1 MVDNS
6 FEKEMDDFVQDLP
19 LAKIGLQYLKRA
31 TNNNILSKIT
41 NLGKGRTTSSSG
53 MPSGIV
59 YGEFQDPSLNPAYRV
74 TSENA
79 EAALDVNHPN
89 FKLSAALDDPDK
101 RVWTSH
107 ELSHLGMALLRK
119 SGLINNK
126 TYFEYE
132 KARRANK
139 NELSEDFYRVSKAHL
154 QIKGGEQKALELQGR
169 PFEGESKVR
178 FKNKKGELEVFELPS
193 LDLINDLANTWL
205 EKNANDPS
213 NKSINYGNAL
223 KEEVNFL
230 RKEQASKDTARNP
243 EQINYTIDNTMPMIK
258 PSIGESIKKEI
269 REKEEA
275 SENPLFLPP
284 QKETDLS
291 TYAKGGDVGEGYST
305 DNYKQFRER
314 NTPVSIEPNTDF
326 INAIPKGL
334 GSLNWGE
341 ILEESIPGVGE
352 TIIADSL
359 ADNIKNKEFKDAA
372 IDGIA
377 LAMGVI
383 PFVGDVASKS
393 IRQLKGKKGT
403 LEKPLNFKK
412 AQKNKNK
419 KELQDRV
426 QADIT
431 ERMKIYGQAE
441 QSALNKFTDTFGGFG
456 DLKVGDRIEG
466 VTVGGTK
473 TSHEIKGLTVL
484 PIGGRLEGSEKRI
497 KEYIKRYKTLH
508 KEKIKQGIF
517 PKEPTL
523 IYDETSKITFRPL
536 VQTIRNDGTEGG
548 LYYDMISHKG
558 INKFGIKKY
567 AKGGDTMPME
577 QQMEMFA
584 VGGLDDD
591 GLSRD
596 PISGNEI
603 PPGSMANEVRDDVE
617 ARLSDGEYVVPA
629 NVVRFFGVKFFEDLR
644 TQAMQGLGAMEAN
657 GRIGGEPVPSDIP
670 MQDQMAQMQPA
681 VSEEEMQMLQGLMNE
696 GGYVRGY
703 APGGAVVPKDADLEN
718 PTPFNPDPFSTVGAS
733 FFSPYN
739 PNVTPDP
746 NEPRLPTPVDPNPE
760 SGISFVTMVNP
771 ATGEI
776 QVVQFMGGN
785 PVDEASYNQLLSNG
799 FYVQGSPELAA
810 YKQKIEQ
817 DNRESDKDGTPIDPH
832 PMEASIS
839 ELGKIIAQSSKG
851 GGSLLEMIPGI
862 TGAVTGKLAMDHRN
876 DISRALA
883 KTIADTNLSDAQR
896 NAAQLLQN
904 VWTNADLSAK
914 QRKEAIAKAGI
925 FKQPSIKNALGKKAG
940 KYMSENWFGLATKEQ
955 LEKQFGSEKAT
966 TKAMTDALNLT
977 EKKFKVDDGFY
988 GSDDKDDGFV
998 VTDPKTGK
1006 TKDYRF
1012 GVVKDPTDLSAF
1024 DTTTILPPKDNDNN
1038 NNNNTS
1044 GGSNNNNTSGGS
1056 NNNNNDNNNTGGFD
1070 SEAVQESVD
1079 YSQEGYEGAM
1089 NKGGL
1094 LKKPKKKKKTK
1105 RY

>member
-59 YGEFQDPSLNPAYRV
+59 YGEFQDPSLNPAYRL

-79 EAALDVNHPN
+79 ETALDVNNPD

-119 SGLINNK
+119 SGLIDNK
-126 TYFEYE
+126 TYFKYE
-132 KARRANK
+132 KARRANDSK
-139 NELSEDFYRVSKAHL
+139 LSEDFYRVSKAHL
-154 QIKGGEQKALELQGR
+154 QIKGGEQRALELQGR

-230 RKEQASKDTARNP
+230 KKEQASKDTARNP

-291 TYAKGGDVGEGYST
+291 TYAKGGD
-305 DNYKQFRER
+305 
-314 NTPVSIEPNTDF
+314 
-326 INAIPKGL
+326 
-334 GSLNWGE
+334 
-341 ILEESIPGVGE
+341 
-352 TIIADSL
+352 
-359 ADNIKNKEFKDAA
+359 
-372 IDGIA
+372 
-377 LAMGVI
+377 
-383 PFVGDVASKS
+383 
-393 IRQLKGKKGT
+393 
-403 LEKPLNFKK
+403 
-412 AQKNKNK
+412 
-419 KELQDRV
+419 
-426 QADIT
+426 
-431 ERMKIYGQAE
+431 
-441 QSALNKFTDTFGGFG
+441 
-456 DLKVGDRIEG
+456 
-466 VTVGGTK
+466 
-473 TSHEIKGLTVL
+473 
-484 PIGGRLEGSEKRI
+484 
-497 KEYIKRYKTLH
+497 
-508 KEKIKQGIF
+508 
-517 PKEPTL
+517 
-523 IYDETSKITFRPL
+523 
-536 VQTIRNDGTEGG
+536 
-548 LYYDMISHKG
+548 
-558 INKFGIKKY
+558 
-567 AKGGDTMPME
+567 TMPME

-596 PISGNEI
+596 PVSGNEI

-644 TQAMQGLGAMEAN
+644 TQAMRGLSAMEAN
-657 GRIGGEPVPSDIP
+657 GRIGGEPVPSAMS
-670 MQDQMAQMQPA
+670 MQDQMAQGQPPI
-681 VSEEEMQMLQGLMNE
+681 SDGEMEMLQSMMNK
-696 GGYVRGY
+696 GGYIQGY
-703 APGGAVVPKDADLEN
+703 QTGGTPDFEN
-718 PTPFNPDPFSTVGAS
+718 PSNYPFNPSPFSTVGAS

-746 NEPRLPTPVDPNPE
+746 NVPIPEDPGPNPE

-785 PVDEASYNQLLSNG
+785 PVDANAYNQLLSNG

-810 YKQKIEQ
+810 YKQKMAE
-817 DNRESDKDGTPIDPH
+817 DNREEPDTTTRPH
-832 PMEASIS
+832 PSEASIS
-839 ELGKIIAQSSKG
+839 QLGQLIAESSKG

-862 TGAVTGKLAMDHRN
+862 TGAVTGKLATDYRN
-876 DISRALA
+876 DISKALA

-914 QRKEAIAKAGI
+914 QRKDAIAKAGI

-955 LEKQFGSEKAT
+955 LEKQFGSEKTT

-977 EKKFKVDDGFY
+977 EKKFKADDGFY
-988 GSDDKDDGFV
+988 GSKDDFKI
-998 VTDPKTGK
+998 DDI
-1006 TKDYRF
+1006 DYRF
-1012 GVVKDPTDLSAF
+1012 GVTGSGGVDGDSGGETLGEFGGSGPNVDSSGNIT
-1024 DTTTILPPKDNDNN
+1024 NDNN
-1038 NNNNTS
+1038 DTNNNNTS
-1044 GGSNNNNTSGGS
+1044 GGSNNNNTTSNNTYSGGNPETDFAPGEEYS
-1056 NNNNNDNNNTGGFD
+1056 SSGPTIGFGGFN
-1070 SEAVQESVD
+1070 
-1079 YSQEGYEGAM
+1079 M

-1094 LKKPKKKKKTK
+1094 INKPTKKKKKEK
-1105 RY
+1105 D

>member
-59 YGEFQDPSLNPAYRV
+59 YGEFQDPSLNPAYRL

-79 EAALDVNHPN
+79 ETALDVNNPD

-119 SGLINNK
+119 SGLIDNK
-126 TYFEYE
+126 TYFKYE
-132 KARRANK
+132 KARRANDSK
-139 NELSEDFYRVSKAHL
+139 LSEDFYRVSKAHL
-154 QIKGGEQKALELQGR
+154 QIKGGEQRALELQGR

-230 RKEQASKDTARNP
+230 KKEQASKDTARNP

-291 TYAKGGDVGEGYST
+291 TYAKGGD
-305 DNYKQFRER
+305 
-314 NTPVSIEPNTDF
+314 
-326 INAIPKGL
+326 
-334 GSLNWGE
+334 
-341 ILEESIPGVGE
+341 
-352 TIIADSL
+352 
-359 ADNIKNKEFKDAA
+359 
-372 IDGIA
+372 
-377 LAMGVI
+377 
-383 PFVGDVASKS
+383 
-393 IRQLKGKKGT
+393 
-403 LEKPLNFKK
+403 
-412 AQKNKNK
+412 
-419 KELQDRV
+419 
-426 QADIT
+426 
-431 ERMKIYGQAE
+431 
-441 QSALNKFTDTFGGFG
+441 
-456 DLKVGDRIEG
+456 
-466 VTVGGTK
+466 
-473 TSHEIKGLTVL
+473 
-484 PIGGRLEGSEKRI
+484 
-497 KEYIKRYKTLH
+497 
-508 KEKIKQGIF
+508 
-517 PKEPTL
+517 
-523 IYDETSKITFRPL
+523 
-536 VQTIRNDGTEGG
+536 
-548 LYYDMISHKG
+548 
-558 INKFGIKKY
+558 
-567 AKGGDTMPME
+567 TMPME

-596 PISGNEI
+596 PVSGNEI

-644 TQAMQGLGAMEAN
+644 TQAMRGLSAMEAN
-657 GRIGGEPVPSDIP
+657 GRIGGEPVPSAMS
-670 MQDQMAQMQPA
+670 MQDQMAQGQPPI
-681 VSEEEMQMLQGLMNE
+681 SDGEMEMLQSMMNK
-696 GGYVRGY
+696 GGYIQGY
-703 APGGAVVPKDADLEN
+703 QTGGTPDFEN
-718 PTPFNPDPFSTVGAS
+718 PSNYPFNPSPFSTVGAS

-746 NEPRLPTPVDPNPE
+746 NVPIPEDPGPNPE

-785 PVDEASYNQLLSNG
+785 PVDANAYNQLLSNG

-810 YKQKIEQ
+810 YKQKMAE
-817 DNRESDKDGTPIDPH
+817 DNREEPDTTTRPH
-832 PMEASIS
+832 PSEASIS
-839 ELGKIIAQSSKG
+839 QLGQLIAESSKG

-862 TGAVTGKLAMDHRN
+862 TGAVTGKLATDYRN
-876 DISRALA
+876 DISKALA

-914 QRKEAIAKAGI
+914 QRKDAIAKAGI

-955 LEKQFGSEKAT
+955 LEKQFGSEKTT

-977 EKKFKVDDGFY
+977 EKKFKADDGFY
-988 GSDDKDDGFV
+988 GSKDDFKI
-998 VTDPKTGK
+998 DDI
-1006 TKDYRF
+1006 DYRF
-1012 GVVKDPTDLSAF
+1012 GVTGSGGVDGDSGGETLGEFGGSGPNVDSSGNIT
-1024 DTTTILPPKDNDNN
+1024 NDNN
-1038 NNNNTS
+1038 DTNNNNTS
-1044 GGSNNNNTSGGS
+1044 GGSNNNNTTSNNTYSGGNPETDFAPGEEYS
-1056 NNNNNDNNNTGGFD
+1056 SSGPTIGFGGFN
-1070 SEAVQESVD
+1070 
-1079 YSQEGYEGAM
+1079 M

-1094 LKKPKKKKKTK
+1094 IKKPTKKKTKKKKTK
-1105 RY
+1105 KY

>member
-59 YGEFQDPSLNPAYRV
+59 YGEFQDPSLNPAYRL

-79 EAALDVNHPN
+79 ETALDVNNPD

-119 SGLINNK
+119 SGLIDNK
-126 TYFEYE
+126 TYLKYE
-132 KARRANK
+132 KARRANDSK
-139 NELSEDFYRVSKAHL
+139 LSEDFYRVSKAHL
-154 QIKGGEQKALELQGR
+154 QIKGGEQRALELQGR

-230 RKEQASKDTARNP
+230 KKEQASKDTARNP

-291 TYAKGGDVGEGYST
+291 TYAKGGD
-305 DNYKQFRER
+305 
-314 NTPVSIEPNTDF
+314 
-326 INAIPKGL
+326 
-334 GSLNWGE
+334 
-341 ILEESIPGVGE
+341 
-352 TIIADSL
+352 
-359 ADNIKNKEFKDAA
+359 
-372 IDGIA
+372 
-377 LAMGVI
+377 
-383 PFVGDVASKS
+383 
-393 IRQLKGKKGT
+393 
-403 LEKPLNFKK
+403 
-412 AQKNKNK
+412 
-419 KELQDRV
+419 
-426 QADIT
+426 
-431 ERMKIYGQAE
+431 
-441 QSALNKFTDTFGGFG
+441 
-456 DLKVGDRIEG
+456 
-466 VTVGGTK
+466 
-473 TSHEIKGLTVL
+473 
-484 PIGGRLEGSEKRI
+484 
-497 KEYIKRYKTLH
+497 
-508 KEKIKQGIF
+508 
-517 PKEPTL
+517 
-523 IYDETSKITFRPL
+523 
-536 VQTIRNDGTEGG
+536 
-548 LYYDMISHKG
+548 
-558 INKFGIKKY
+558 
-567 AKGGDTMPME
+567 TMPME

-596 PISGNEI
+596 PVSGNEI

-644 TQAMQGLGAMEAN
+644 TQAMRGLSAMEAN
-657 GRIGGEPVPSDIP
+657 GRIGGEPVPSAMS
-670 MQDQMAQMQPA
+670 MQDQMAQGQPPI
-681 VSEEEMQMLQGLMNE
+681 SDGEMEMLQSMMNK
-696 GGYVRGY
+696 GGYIQGY
-703 APGGAVVPKDADLEN
+703 QTGGTPDFEN
-718 PTPFNPDPFSTVGAS
+718 PSNYPFNPSPFSTVGAS

-746 NEPRLPTPVDPNPE
+746 NVPIPEDPGPNPE

-785 PVDEASYNQLLSNG
+785 PVDANAYNQLLSNG

-810 YKQKIEQ
+810 YKQKMAE
-817 DNRESDKDGTPIDPH
+817 DNREEPDTTTRPH
-832 PMEASIS
+832 PSEASIS
-839 ELGKIIAQSSKG
+839 QLGQLIAESSKG

-862 TGAVTGKLAMDHRN
+862 TGAVTGKLATDYRN
-876 DISRALA
+876 DISKALA

-914 QRKEAIAKAGI
+914 QRKDAIAKAGI

-955 LEKQFGSEKAT
+955 LEKQFGSEKTT

-977 EKKFKVDDGFY
+977 EKKFKADDGFY
-988 GSDDKDDGFV
+988 GSKDDFKI
-998 VTDPKTGK
+998 DDI
-1006 TKDYRF
+1006 DYRF
-1012 GVVKDPTDLSAF
+1012 GVTGSGGVDGDSGGETLGEFGGSGPNVDSSGNIT
-1024 DTTTILPPKDNDNN
+1024 NDNN
-1038 NNNNTS
+1038 DTNNNNTS
-1044 GGSNNNNTSGGS
+1044 GGSNNNNTTSNNTYSGGNPETDFAPGEEYS
-1056 NNNNNDNNNTGGFD
+1056 SSGPTIGFGGFN
-1070 SEAVQESVD
+1070 
-1079 YSQEGYEGAM
+1079 M

-1094 LKKPKKKKKTK
+1094 LKKPTKKKTKKKKTK
-1105 RY
+1105 KY

>member
-59 YGEFQDPSLNPAYRV
+59 YGEFQDPSLNPAYRL

-79 EAALDVNHPN
+79 ETALDVNNPD

-119 SGLINNK
+119 SGLIDNK
-126 TYFEYE
+126 TYFKYE
-132 KARRANK
+132 KARRANDSK
-139 NELSEDFYRVSKAHL
+139 LSEDFYRVSKAHL
-154 QIKGGEQKALELQGR
+154 QIKGGEQRALELQGR

-230 RKEQASKDTARNP
+230 KKEQASKDTARNP

-291 TYAKGGDVGEGYST
+291 TYAKGGD
-305 DNYKQFRER
+305 
-314 NTPVSIEPNTDF
+314 
-326 INAIPKGL
+326 
-334 GSLNWGE
+334 
-341 ILEESIPGVGE
+341 
-352 TIIADSL
+352 
-359 ADNIKNKEFKDAA
+359 
-372 IDGIA
+372 
-377 LAMGVI
+377 
-383 PFVGDVASKS
+383 
-393 IRQLKGKKGT
+393 
-403 LEKPLNFKK
+403 
-412 AQKNKNK
+412 
-419 KELQDRV
+419 
-426 QADIT
+426 
-431 ERMKIYGQAE
+431 
-441 QSALNKFTDTFGGFG
+441 
-456 DLKVGDRIEG
+456 
-466 VTVGGTK
+466 
-473 TSHEIKGLTVL
+473 
-484 PIGGRLEGSEKRI
+484 
-497 KEYIKRYKTLH
+497 
-508 KEKIKQGIF
+508 
-517 PKEPTL
+517 
-523 IYDETSKITFRPL
+523 
-536 VQTIRNDGTEGG
+536 
-548 LYYDMISHKG
+548 
-558 INKFGIKKY
+558 
-567 AKGGDTMPME
+567 TMPME

-596 PISGNEI
+596 PVSGNEI

-644 TQAMQGLGAMEAN
+644 TQAMRGLSAMEAN
-657 GRIGGEPVPSDIP
+657 GRIGGEPIPSAMS
-670 MQDQMAQMQPA
+670 MQDQMAQGQPPI
-681 VSEEEMQMLQGLMNE
+681 SDGEMEMLQSMMNK
-696 GGYVRGY
+696 GGYIQGY
-703 APGGAVVPKDADLEN
+703 QTGGTPDFEN
-718 PTPFNPDPFSTVGAS
+718 PSNYPFNPSPFSTVGAS

-746 NEPRLPTPVDPNPE
+746 NVPIPEDPGPNPE

-785 PVDEASYNQLLSNG
+785 PVDANAYNQLLSNG

-810 YKQKIEQ
+810 YKQKMAE
-817 DNRESDKDGTPIDPH
+817 DNREEPDTTTRPH
-832 PMEASIS
+832 PSEASIS
-839 ELGKIIAQSSKG
+839 QLGQLIAESSKG

-862 TGAVTGKLAMDHRN
+862 TGAVTGKLATDYRN
-876 DISRALA
+876 DISKALA

-914 QRKEAIAKAGI
+914 QRKDAIAKAGI

-955 LEKQFGSEKAT
+955 LEKQFGSEKTT

-977 EKKFKVDDGFY
+977 EKKFKADDGFY
-988 GSDDKDDGFV
+988 GSKDDFKI
-998 VTDPKTGK
+998 DDI
-1006 TKDYRF
+1006 DYRF
-1012 GVVKDPTDLSAF
+1012 GVTGSGGVDGDSGGETLGEFGGSGPNVDSSGNIT
-1024 DTTTILPPKDNDNN
+1024 NDNN
-1038 NNNNTS
+1038 DTNNNNTS
-1044 GGSNNNNTSGGS
+1044 GGSNNNNTTSNNTYSGGNPETDFAPGEEYS
-1056 NNNNNDNNNTGGFD
+1056 SSGPTIGFGGFN
-1070 SEAVQESVD
+1070 
-1079 YSQEGYEGAM
+1079 M

-1094 LKKPKKKKKTK
+1094 LKKPTKKKTKKKKTK
-1105 RY
+1105 KY

>member
-59 YGEFQDPSLNPAYRV
+59 YGEFQDPSLNPAYRL

-79 EAALDVNHPN
+79 ETALDVNNPD

-119 SGLINNK
+119 SGLIDNK
-126 TYFEYE
+126 TYFKYE
-132 KARRANK
+132 KARRANDSK
-139 NELSEDFYRVSKAHL
+139 LSEDFYRVSKAHL
-154 QIKGGEQKALELQGR
+154 QIKGGEQRALELQGR

-230 RKEQASKDTARNP
+230 KKEQASKDTARNP

-291 TYAKGGDVGEGYST
+291 TYAKGGD
-305 DNYKQFRER
+305 
-314 NTPVSIEPNTDF
+314 
-326 INAIPKGL
+326 
-334 GSLNWGE
+334 
-341 ILEESIPGVGE
+341 
-352 TIIADSL
+352 
-359 ADNIKNKEFKDAA
+359 
-372 IDGIA
+372 
-377 LAMGVI
+377 
-383 PFVGDVASKS
+383 
-393 IRQLKGKKGT
+393 
-403 LEKPLNFKK
+403 
-412 AQKNKNK
+412 
-419 KELQDRV
+419 
-426 QADIT
+426 
-431 ERMKIYGQAE
+431 
-441 QSALNKFTDTFGGFG
+441 
-456 DLKVGDRIEG
+456 
-466 VTVGGTK
+466 
-473 TSHEIKGLTVL
+473 
-484 PIGGRLEGSEKRI
+484 
-497 KEYIKRYKTLH
+497 
-508 KEKIKQGIF
+508 
-517 PKEPTL
+517 
-523 IYDETSKITFRPL
+523 
-536 VQTIRNDGTEGG
+536 
-548 LYYDMISHKG
+548 
-558 INKFGIKKY
+558 
-567 AKGGDTMPME
+567 TMPME

-596 PISGNEI
+596 PVSGNEI

-644 TQAMQGLGAMEAN
+644 TQAMRGLSAMEAN
-657 GRIGGEPVPSDIP
+657 GRIGGEPVPSAMS
-670 MQDQMAQMQPA
+670 MQDQMAQGQPPI
-681 VSEEEMQMLQGLMNE
+681 SDGEMEMLQSMMNK
-696 GGYVRGY
+696 GGYIQGY
-703 APGGAVVPKDADLEN
+703 QTGGTPDFEN
-718 PTPFNPDPFSTVGAS
+718 PSNYPFNPSPFSTVGAS

-746 NEPRLPTPVDPNPE
+746 NVPIPEDPGPNPE

-785 PVDEASYNQLLSNG
+785 PVDANAYNQLLSNG

-810 YKQKIEQ
+810 YKQKMAE
-817 DNRESDKDGTPIDPH
+817 DNREEPDTTTRPH
-832 PMEASIS
+832 PSEASIS
-839 ELGKIIAQSSKG
+839 QLGQLIAESSKG

-862 TGAVTGKLAMDHRN
+862 TGAVTGKLATDYRN
-876 DISRALA
+876 DISKALA

-914 QRKEAIAKAGI
+914 QRKDAIAKAGI

-955 LEKQFGSEKAT
+955 LEKQFGSEKTT

-977 EKKFKVDDGFY
+977 EKKFKADDGFY
-988 GSDDKDDGFV
+988 GSKDDFKI
-998 VTDPKTGK
+998 DDI
-1006 TKDYRF
+1006 DYRF
-1012 GVVKDPTDLSAF
+1012 GVTGSGGVDGDSGGETLGEFGGSGPNVDSSGNIT
-1024 DTTTILPPKDNDNN
+1024 NDNN
-1038 NNNNTS
+1038 DTNNNNTS
-1044 GGSNNNNTSGGS
+1044 GGSNNNNTTSNNTYSGGNPETDFAPGEEYS
-1056 NNNNNDNNNTGGFD
+1056 SSGPTIGFGGFN
-1070 SEAVQESVD
+1070 
-1079 YSQEGYEGAM
+1079 M

-1094 LKKPKKKKKTK
+1094 INKPTKKKNKKKTK
-1105 RY
+1105 KY

>member
-59 YGEFQDPSLNPAYRV
+59 YGEFQDPSLNPAYRL

-79 EAALDVNHPN
+79 ETALDVNNPD

-119 SGLINNK
+119 SGLIDNK
-126 TYFEYE
+126 TYFKYE
-132 KARRANK
+132 KARRANDSK
-139 NELSEDFYRVSKAHL
+139 LSEDFYRVSKAHL
-154 QIKGGEQKALELQGR
+154 QIKGGEQRALELQGR

-230 RKEQASKDTARNP
+230 KKEQASKDTARNP

-291 TYAKGGDVGEGYST
+291 TYAKGGD
-305 DNYKQFRER
+305 
-314 NTPVSIEPNTDF
+314 
-326 INAIPKGL
+326 
-334 GSLNWGE
+334 
-341 ILEESIPGVGE
+341 
-352 TIIADSL
+352 
-359 ADNIKNKEFKDAA
+359 
-372 IDGIA
+372 
-377 LAMGVI
+377 
-383 PFVGDVASKS
+383 
-393 IRQLKGKKGT
+393 
-403 LEKPLNFKK
+403 
-412 AQKNKNK
+412 
-419 KELQDRV
+419 
-426 QADIT
+426 
-431 ERMKIYGQAE
+431 
-441 QSALNKFTDTFGGFG
+441 
-456 DLKVGDRIEG
+456 
-466 VTVGGTK
+466 
-473 TSHEIKGLTVL
+473 
-484 PIGGRLEGSEKRI
+484 
-497 KEYIKRYKTLH
+497 
-508 KEKIKQGIF
+508 
-517 PKEPTL
+517 
-523 IYDETSKITFRPL
+523 
-536 VQTIRNDGTEGG
+536 
-548 LYYDMISHKG
+548 
-558 INKFGIKKY
+558 
-567 AKGGDTMPME
+567 TMPME

-596 PISGNEI
+596 PVSGNEI

-644 TQAMQGLGAMEAN
+644 TQAMRGLSAMEAN
-657 GRIGGEPVPSDIP
+657 GRIGGEPVPSAMS
-670 MQDQMAQMQPA
+670 MQDQMAQGQPPI
-681 VSEEEMQMLQGLMNE
+681 SDGEMEMLQSMMNK
-696 GGYVRGY
+696 GGYIQGY
-703 APGGAVVPKDADLEN
+703 QTGGTPDFEN
-718 PTPFNPDPFSTVGAS
+718 PSNYPFNPSPFSTVGAS

-746 NEPRLPTPVDPNPE
+746 NVPIPEDPGPNPE

-785 PVDEASYNQLLSNG
+785 PVDANAYNQLLSNG

-810 YKQKIEQ
+810 YKQKMAE
-817 DNRESDKDGTPIDPH
+817 DNREEPDTTTRPH
-832 PMEASIS
+832 PSEASIS
-839 ELGKIIAQSSKG
+839 QLGQLIAESSKG

-862 TGAVTGKLAMDHRN
+862 TGAVTGKLATDYRN
-876 DISRALA
+876 DISKALA

-914 QRKEAIAKAGI
+914 QRKDAIAKAGI

-955 LEKQFGSEKAT
+955 LEKQFGSEKTT

-977 EKKFKVDDGFY
+977 EKKFKADDGFY
-988 GSDDKDDGFV
+988 GSKDDFKI
-998 VTDPKTGK
+998 DDI
-1006 TKDYRF
+1006 DYRF
-1012 GVVKDPTDLSAF
+1012 GVTGSGGVDGDSGGETLGEFGGSGPNVDSSGNIT
-1024 DTTTILPPKDNDNN
+1024 NDNN
-1038 NNNNTS
+1038 DTNNNNTS
-1044 GGSNNNNTSGGS
+1044 GGSNNNNTTSNNTYSGGNPETDFAPGEEYS
-1056 NNNNNDNNNTGGFD
+1056 SSGPTIGFGGFN
-1070 SEAVQESVD
+1070 
-1079 YSQEGYEGAM
+1079 M

-1094 LKKPKKKKKTK
+1094 LKKPTKKKTKKKKTK
-1105 RY
+1105 KY

>member
-59 YGEFQDPSLNPAYRV
+59 YGEFQDPSLNPAYRL

-79 EAALDVNHPN
+79 ETALDVNNPD

-119 SGLINNK
+119 SGLIDNK
-126 TYFEYE
+126 TYFKYE
-132 KARRANK
+132 KARRANDSK
-139 NELSEDFYRVSKAHL
+139 LSEDFYRVSKAHL
-154 QIKGGEQKALELQGR
+154 QIKGGEQRALELQGR

-223 KEEVNFL
+223 KEQVNFL
-230 RKEQASKDTARNP
+230 KKEQASKDTARNP

-291 TYAKGGDVGEGYST
+291 TYAKGGD
-305 DNYKQFRER
+305 
-314 NTPVSIEPNTDF
+314 
-326 INAIPKGL
+326 
-334 GSLNWGE
+334 
-341 ILEESIPGVGE
+341 
-352 TIIADSL
+352 
-359 ADNIKNKEFKDAA
+359 
-372 IDGIA
+372 
-377 LAMGVI
+377 
-383 PFVGDVASKS
+383 
-393 IRQLKGKKGT
+393 
-403 LEKPLNFKK
+403 
-412 AQKNKNK
+412 
-419 KELQDRV
+419 
-426 QADIT
+426 
-431 ERMKIYGQAE
+431 
-441 QSALNKFTDTFGGFG
+441 
-456 DLKVGDRIEG
+456 
-466 VTVGGTK
+466 
-473 TSHEIKGLTVL
+473 
-484 PIGGRLEGSEKRI
+484 
-497 KEYIKRYKTLH
+497 
-508 KEKIKQGIF
+508 
-517 PKEPTL
+517 
-523 IYDETSKITFRPL
+523 
-536 VQTIRNDGTEGG
+536 
-548 LYYDMISHKG
+548 
-558 INKFGIKKY
+558 
-567 AKGGDTMPME
+567 TMPME

-596 PISGNEI
+596 PVSGNEI

-644 TQAMQGLGAMEAN
+644 TQAMRGLSAMEAN
-657 GRIGGEPVPSDIP
+657 GRIGGEPVPSAMS
-670 MQDQMAQMQPA
+670 MQDQMAQGQPPI
-681 VSEEEMQMLQGLMNE
+681 SDGEMEMLQIMMNK
-696 GGYVRGY
+696 GGYIQGY
-703 APGGAVVPKDADLEN
+703 QTGGTPDFEN
-718 PTPFNPDPFSTVGAS
+718 PSNYPFNPSPFSTVGAS

-746 NEPRLPTPVDPNPE
+746 NVPIPEDPGPNPE

-785 PVDEASYNQLLSNG
+785 PVDANAYNQLLSNG

-810 YKQKIEQ
+810 YKQKMAE
-817 DNRESDKDGTPIDPH
+817 DNREEPDTTTRPH
-832 PMEASIS
+832 PSEASIS
-839 ELGKIIAQSSKG
+839 QLGQLIAESSKG

-862 TGAVTGKLAMDHRN
+862 TGAVTGKLATDYRN
-876 DISRALA
+876 DISKALA

-914 QRKEAIAKAGI
+914 QRKDAIAKAGI

-955 LEKQFGSEKAT
+955 LEKQFGSEKTT

-977 EKKFKVDDGFY
+977 EKKFKADDGFY
-988 GSDDKDDGFV
+988 GSKDDFKI
-998 VTDPKTGK
+998 DDI
-1006 TKDYRF
+1006 DYRF
-1012 GVVKDPTDLSAF
+1012 GVTGSGGVDGDSGGETLGEFGGSGPNVDSSGNIT
-1024 DTTTILPPKDNDNN
+1024 NDNN
-1038 NNNNTS
+1038 DTNNNNTS
-1044 GGSNNNNTSGGS
+1044 GGSNNNNTTSNNTYSGGNPETDFAPGEEYS
-1056 NNNNNDNNNTGGFD
+1056 SSGPTIGFGGFN
-1070 SEAVQESVD
+1070 
-1079 YSQEGYEGAM
+1079 M

-1094 LKKPKKKKKTK
+1094 LKKPTKKKTKKKKTK
-1105 RY
+1105 KY

>member
-59 YGEFQDPSLNPAYRV
+59 YGEFQDPSLNPAYRL

-79 EAALDVNHPN
+79 ETALDVNNPD

-119 SGLINNK
+119 SGLIDNK
-126 TYFEYE
+126 TYFKYE
-132 KARRANK
+132 KARRANDSK
-139 NELSEDFYRVSKAHL
+139 LSEDFYRVSKAHL
-154 QIKGGEQKALELQGR
+154 QIKGGEQRALELQGR

-230 RKEQASKDTARNP
+230 KKEKASKDTARKP

-291 TYAKGGDVGEGYST
+291 TYAKGGD
-305 DNYKQFRER
+305 
-314 NTPVSIEPNTDF
+314 
-326 INAIPKGL
+326 
-334 GSLNWGE
+334 
-341 ILEESIPGVGE
+341 
-352 TIIADSL
+352 
-359 ADNIKNKEFKDAA
+359 
-372 IDGIA
+372 
-377 LAMGVI
+377 
-383 PFVGDVASKS
+383 
-393 IRQLKGKKGT
+393 
-403 LEKPLNFKK
+403 
-412 AQKNKNK
+412 
-419 KELQDRV
+419 
-426 QADIT
+426 
-431 ERMKIYGQAE
+431 
-441 QSALNKFTDTFGGFG
+441 
-456 DLKVGDRIEG
+456 
-466 VTVGGTK
+466 
-473 TSHEIKGLTVL
+473 
-484 PIGGRLEGSEKRI
+484 
-497 KEYIKRYKTLH
+497 
-508 KEKIKQGIF
+508 
-517 PKEPTL
+517 
-523 IYDETSKITFRPL
+523 
-536 VQTIRNDGTEGG
+536 
-548 LYYDMISHKG
+548 
-558 INKFGIKKY
+558 
-567 AKGGDTMPME
+567 TMPME

-596 PISGNEI
+596 PVSGNEI

-644 TQAMQGLGAMEAN
+644 TQAMRGLSAMEAN
-657 GRIGGEPVPSDIP
+657 GRIGGEPVPSAMS
-670 MQDQMAQMQPA
+670 MQDQMAQGQPPI
-681 VSEEEMQMLQGLMNE
+681 SDGEMEMLQSMMNK
-696 GGYVRGY
+696 GGYIQGY
-703 APGGAVVPKDADLEN
+703 QTGGTPDFEN
-718 PTPFNPDPFSTVGAS
+718 PSNYPFNPSPFSTVGAS

-746 NEPRLPTPVDPNPE
+746 NVPIPEDPGPNPE

-785 PVDEASYNQLLSNG
+785 PVDANAYNQLLSNG

-810 YKQKIEQ
+810 YKQKMAE
-817 DNRESDKDGTPIDPH
+817 DNREEPDTTTRPH
-832 PMEASIS
+832 PSEASIS
-839 ELGKIIAQSSKG
+839 QLGQLIAESSKG

-862 TGAVTGKLAMDHRN
+862 TGAVTGKLATDYRN
-876 DISRALA
+876 DISKALA

-914 QRKEAIAKAGI
+914 QRKDAIAKAGI

-955 LEKQFGSEKAT
+955 LEKQFGSEKTT

-977 EKKFKVDDGFY
+977 EKKFKADDGFY
-988 GSDDKDDGFV
+988 GSKDDFKI
-998 VTDPKTGK
+998 DDI
-1006 TKDYRF
+1006 DYRF
-1012 GVVKDPTDLSAF
+1012 GVTGSGGVDGDSGGETLGELGGSGLNVDSSGNI
-1024 DTTTILPPKDNDNN
+1024 TNDNN
-1038 NNNNTS
+1038 DTNNNNTS
-1044 GGSNNNNTSGGS
+1044 GGSNNNNTTSNNTYSGGNPETDFAPGEEYS
-1056 NNNNNDNNNTGGFD
+1056 SSGPTIGFGGFN
-1070 SEAVQESVD
+1070 
-1079 YSQEGYEGAM
+1079 M

-1094 LKKPKKKKKTK
+1094 LKKPTKKKTKKKKTK
-1105 RY
+1105 KY

>member
-59 YGEFQDPSLNPAYRV
+59 YGEFQDPSLNPAYRL

-79 EAALDVNHPN
+79 ETALDVNNPD

-119 SGLINNK
+119 SGLIDNK
-126 TYFEYE
+126 TYFKYE
-132 KARRANK
+132 KARRANDSK
-139 NELSEDFYRVSKAHL
+139 LSEDFYRVSKAHL
-154 QIKGGEQKALELQGR
+154 QIKGGEQRALELQGR

-230 RKEQASKDTARNP
+230 KKEQASKDTARNP

-291 TYAKGGDVGEGYST
+291 TYAKGGD
-305 DNYKQFRER
+305 
-314 NTPVSIEPNTDF
+314 
-326 INAIPKGL
+326 
-334 GSLNWGE
+334 
-341 ILEESIPGVGE
+341 
-352 TIIADSL
+352 
-359 ADNIKNKEFKDAA
+359 
-372 IDGIA
+372 
-377 LAMGVI
+377 
-383 PFVGDVASKS
+383 
-393 IRQLKGKKGT
+393 
-403 LEKPLNFKK
+403 
-412 AQKNKNK
+412 
-419 KELQDRV
+419 
-426 QADIT
+426 
-431 ERMKIYGQAE
+431 
-441 QSALNKFTDTFGGFG
+441 
-456 DLKVGDRIEG
+456 
-466 VTVGGTK
+466 
-473 TSHEIKGLTVL
+473 
-484 PIGGRLEGSEKRI
+484 
-497 KEYIKRYKTLH
+497 
-508 KEKIKQGIF
+508 
-517 PKEPTL
+517 
-523 IYDETSKITFRPL
+523 
-536 VQTIRNDGTEGG
+536 
-548 LYYDMISHKG
+548 
-558 INKFGIKKY
+558 
-567 AKGGDTMPME
+567 TMPME

-596 PISGNEI
+596 PVSGNEI

-644 TQAMQGLGAMEAN
+644 TQAMRGLSAMEAN
-657 GRIGGEPVPSDIP
+657 GRIGGEPVPSAMS
-670 MQDQMAQMQPA
+670 MQDQMAQGQPPI
-681 VSEEEMQMLQGLMNE
+681 SDGEMEMLQSMMNK
-696 GGYVRGY
+696 GGYIQGY
-703 APGGAVVPKDADLEN
+703 QTGGTPDFEN
-718 PTPFNPDPFSTVGAS
+718 PSNYPFNPSPFSTVGAS

-746 NEPRLPTPVDPNPE
+746 NVPIPEDPGPNPE

-785 PVDEASYNQLLSNG
+785 PVDANAYNQLLSNG

-810 YKQKIEQ
+810 YKQKMAE
-817 DNRESDKDGTPIDPH
+817 DNREEPDTTTRPH
-832 PMEASIS
+832 PSEASIS
-839 ELGKIIAQSSKG
+839 QLGQLIAESSKG

-862 TGAVTGKLAMDHRN
+862 TGAVTGKLATDYRN
-876 DISRALA
+876 DISKALA

-914 QRKEAIAKAGI
+914 QRKDAIAKAGI

-955 LEKQFGSEKAT
+955 LEKQFGSEKTT

-977 EKKFKVDDGFY
+977 EKKFKADDGFY
-988 GSDDKDDGFV
+988 GSKDDFKI
-998 VTDPKTGK
+998 DDI
-1006 TKDYRF
+1006 DYRF
-1012 GVVKDPTDLSAF
+1012 GVTGSGGVDGDSGGETLGEFGPSGPNVDSSGNIT
-1024 DTTTILPPKDNDNN
+1024 NDNN
-1038 NNNNTS
+1038 DTNNNNTS
-1044 GGSNNNNTSGGS
+1044 GGSNNNNTTSNNTYSGGNPETDFAPGEEYS
-1056 NNNNNDNNNTGGFD
+1056 SSGPTIGFGGFN
-1070 SEAVQESVD
+1070 
-1079 YSQEGYEGAM
+1079 M

-1094 LKKPKKKKKTK
+1094 LKKPTKKKTKKKKTK
-1105 RY
+1105 KY

>member
-59 YGEFQDPSLNPAYRV
+59 YGEFQDPSLNPAYRL

-79 EAALDVNHPN
+79 ETALDVNNPD

-119 SGLINNK
+119 SGLIDNK
-126 TYFEYE
+126 TYFKYE
-132 KARRANK
+132 KARRANDSK
-139 NELSEDFYRVSKAHL
+139 LSEDFYRVSKAHL
-154 QIKGGEQKALELQGR
+154 QIKGGEQRALELQGR

-230 RKEQASKDTARNP
+230 KKEQASKDTARNP

-291 TYAKGGDVGEGYST
+291 TYAKGGD
-305 DNYKQFRER
+305 
-314 NTPVSIEPNTDF
+314 
-326 INAIPKGL
+326 
-334 GSLNWGE
+334 
-341 ILEESIPGVGE
+341 
-352 TIIADSL
+352 
-359 ADNIKNKEFKDAA
+359 
-372 IDGIA
+372 
-377 LAMGVI
+377 
-383 PFVGDVASKS
+383 
-393 IRQLKGKKGT
+393 
-403 LEKPLNFKK
+403 
-412 AQKNKNK
+412 
-419 KELQDRV
+419 
-426 QADIT
+426 
-431 ERMKIYGQAE
+431 
-441 QSALNKFTDTFGGFG
+441 
-456 DLKVGDRIEG
+456 
-466 VTVGGTK
+466 
-473 TSHEIKGLTVL
+473 
-484 PIGGRLEGSEKRI
+484 
-497 KEYIKRYKTLH
+497 
-508 KEKIKQGIF
+508 
-517 PKEPTL
+517 
-523 IYDETSKITFRPL
+523 
-536 VQTIRNDGTEGG
+536 
-548 LYYDMISHKG
+548 
-558 INKFGIKKY
+558 
-567 AKGGDTMPME
+567 TMPME

-596 PISGNEI
+596 PVSGNEI

-644 TQAMQGLGAMEAN
+644 TQAMRGLSAMEAN
-657 GRIGGEPVPSDIP
+657 GRIGGEPVPSAMS
-670 MQDQMAQMQPA
+670 MQDQMAQGQPPI
-681 VSEEEMQMLQGLMNE
+681 SDGEMEMLQSMMNK
-696 GGYVRGY
+696 GGYIQGY
-703 APGGAVVPKDADLEN
+703 QTGGTLDFEN
-718 PTPFNPDPFSTVGAS
+718 PSNYPFNPSPFSTVGAS

-746 NEPRLPTPVDPNPE
+746 NVPIPEDPGPNPE

-785 PVDEASYNQLLSNG
+785 PVDANAYNQLLSNG

-810 YKQKIEQ
+810 YKQKMAE
-817 DNRESDKDGTPIDPH
+817 DNREEPDTTTRPH
-832 PMEASIS
+832 PSEASIS
-839 ELGKIIAQSSKG
+839 QLGQLIAESSKG

-862 TGAVTGKLAMDHRN
+862 TGAVTGKLATDYRN
-876 DISRALA
+876 DISKALA

-914 QRKEAIAKAGI
+914 QRKDAIAKAGI

-955 LEKQFGSEKAT
+955 LEKQFGSEKTT

-977 EKKFKVDDGFY
+977 EKKFKADDGFY
-988 GSDDKDDGFV
+988 GSKDDFKI
-998 VTDPKTGK
+998 DDI
-1006 TKDYRF
+1006 DYRF
-1012 GVVKDPTDLSAF
+1012 GVTGSGGVDGDSGGETLGEFGGSGPNVDSSGNIT
-1024 DTTTILPPKDNDNN
+1024 NDNN
-1038 NNNNTS
+1038 DTNNNNTS
-1044 GGSNNNNTSGGS
+1044 GGSNNNNTTSNNTYSGGNPETDFAPGEEYS
-1056 NNNNNDNNNTGGFD
+1056 SSGPTIGFGGFN
-1070 SEAVQESVD
+1070 
-1079 YSQEGYEGAM
+1079 M

-1094 LKKPKKKKKTK
+1094 LKKPTKKKTKKKKTK
-1105 RY
+1105 KY